1 MYCVNTMVYL
11 KPQNEESDDEDSM
24 RALSEQWQFQKSE
37 QRWSRR
43 NKKKIS
49 LSSISSPARDTT
61 LFEDGASETLMV
73 SELSSSPTHFEG
85 SLVKTYTFCADKN
98 CSVSSLTSPSVN
110 HTTNEHDEKH
120 GRKCSDV
127 LAVEDEE
134 VRELERM
141 GSFAAG
147 MLSEFDANL
156 LQLRRGT
163 EYISRSLPNV
173 YTSSVS
179 PTELQTNGLDPSHT
193 GLSSL
198 TGSTS
203 SIGDLDKDEL
213 IMDND
218 SMSESPPI
226 HSRGASGGDTCPVD
240 STWEASPGSSPFG
253 DMSSPACGY
262 HQQICRRNTMES
274 NDSNFFLEPMEILS
288 DSQRQLNVSPQ

>member
-1 MYCVNTMVYL
+1 
-11 KPQNEESDDEDSM
+11 M

-43 NKKKIS
+43 NKKKMS
-49 LSSISSPARDTT
+49 LSSISSPARDTS
-61 LFEDGASETLMV
+61 LFEEGALETLMV
-73 SELSSSPTHFEG
+73 SELSTSPTHFGG

-98 CSVSSLTSPSVN
+98 SSVTSLPSPSVIIN
-110 HTTNEHDEKH
+110 HSTNEHDEKH
-120 GRKCSDV
+120 GHKCSD
-127 LAVEDEE
+127 LLPVEDEG
-134 VRELERM
+134 VCELERM

-156 LQLRRGT
+156 LQLRRGS

-253 DMSSPACGY
+253 DMDSPACGY
-262 HQQICRRNTMES
+262 HQRIVRRNTMES
-274 NDSNFFLEPMEILS
+274 NDSNFFLEQMDILS
-288 DSQRQLNVSPQ
+288 ESQRLLNASPQ

>member
-1 MYCVNTMVYL
+1 
-11 KPQNEESDDEDSM
+11 M

-49 LSSISSPARDTT
+49 LSSISSPARDTS
-61 LFEDGASETLMV
+61 LFEEGASETLMV
-73 SELSSSPTHFEG
+73 SELSSSPTHFGG
-85 SLVKTYTFCADKN
+85 SLVKTYSFCADKN
-98 CSVSSLTSPSVN
+98 CSVSSLPSPSVIIN
-110 HTTNEHDEKH
+110 HSGNEHDEKH
-120 GRKCSDV
+120 GRKCSEQV
-127 LAVEDEE
+127 TYEDDEIH
-134 VRELERM
+134 ELERM

-147 MLSEFDANL
+147 VLSEFDANL
-156 LQLRRGT
+156 LQLRRGS

-203 SIGDLDKDEL
+203 SIGDLDKEEL

-218 SMSESPPI
+218 SMSQSPPI
-226 HSRGASGGDTCPVD
+226 HSRGASGGETCPVD
-240 STWEASPGSSPFG
+240 NTWEASPGNSPFG
-253 DMSSPACGY
+253 DISSPACGY
-262 HQQICRRNTMES
+262 HQRLIRRNTMES
-274 NDSNFFLEPMEILS
+274 NDSNFFLEQMEVLS
-288 DSQRQLNVSPQ
+288 DSQRQLNASPQ